1 MLLFMGIF
9 RDSKSDFAKKVKECI
24 SVWVRDPQLHKEDFW
39 HTYIDYEIGL
49 QTNSMCFRKKASCV
63 RRRYSEFVWL
73 RQRLQDNALL
83 IQLPKLPPAN
93 PFFSLNN
100 TYQVAQRMEGLQKF
114 LEAVLH
120 MPLLLSDSRLHL
132 FLQSQLNI
140 EKMEACV
147 KGQTRYTV
155 AQAIQR
161 CMYETRFP
169 LEEESK
175 SYCDSD
181 CESTSSSGLG
191 SSVGPATPIEMSSH
205 SSSPTQQFLAIPTPP
220 ELFKCLSSS
229 PKSLQDS
236 QQDS

>member
-1 MLLFMGIF
+1 MEELNQEQIDESQNPEMD
-9 RDSKSDFAKKVKECI
+9 DSIDNLTKKEFV
-24 SVWVRDPQLHKEDFW
+24 SVWVRDPQVHKEDFW
-39 HTYIDYEIGL
+39 HTYIDYEICL
-49 QTNSMCFRKKASCV
+49 HTNSMCFRKKTSCV

-100 TYQVAQRMEGLQKF
+100 PYQVTQRMQGLQKF
-114 LEAVLH
+114 LEIVLQ

-140 EKMEACV
+140 AKMEACV
-147 KGQTRYTV
+147 QGQTRYTV

-161 CMYETRFP
+161 CVYETRFP
-169 LEEESK
+169 AEEESK

-181 CESTSSSGLG
+181 CESTASSGLG
-191 SSVGPATPIEMSSH
+191 SSVGPATPIEMSTQNG
-205 SSSPTQQFLAIPTPP
+205 SPAQQFLATPT
-220 ELFKCLSSS
+220 
-229 PKSLQDS
+229 
-236 QQDS
+236 QQDQLS

>member
-1 MLLFMGIF
+1 ME
-9 RDSKSDFAKKVKECI
+9 DSIDHHTKKEFV
-24 SVWVRDPQLHKEDFW
+24 SVWVRDPQVHKEDFW
-39 HTYIDYEIGL
+39 HTYIDYEICL
-49 QTNSMCFRKKASCV
+49 HTNSMCFRKKTSCV

-83 IQLPKLPPAN
+83 IQLPRLPPAN

-100 TYQVAQRMEGLQKF
+100 TYQVTQRMLGLQKF
-114 LEAVLH
+114 LDAILQ

-132 FLQSQLNI
+132 FLQSHLNI
-140 EKMEACV
+140 AKMEACV
-147 KGQTRYTV
+147 QGQTRYTV

-161 CMYETRFP
+161 CAYETRFP
-169 LEEESK
+169 VEEESK

-191 SSVGPATPIEMSSH
+191 SSVGPATPIEMSTH
-205 SSSPTQQFLAIPTPP
+205 NGGPAQPFLATPTQP

-229 PKSLQDS
+229 PNDQKDKPS
-236 QQDS
+236 

>member
-1 MLLFMGIF
+1 MEDTI
-9 RDSKSDFAKKVKECI
+9 DSLTKKEFI

-39 HTYIDYEIGL
+39 HTYIDYEICL
-49 QTNSMCFRKKASCV
+49 HTNSMCFRKKTSCV

-100 TYQVAQRMEGLQKF
+100 ADQVTQRMQGLQKF
-114 LEAVLH
+114 LDGVLQT
-120 MPLLLSDSRLHL
+120 PLLLSDSRLHL

-140 EKMEACV
+140 AKMEACV
-147 KGQTRYTV
+147 QGQTRYTV

-161 CMYETRFP
+161 CVYETRFP
-169 LEEESK
+169 HEEDSK

-181 CESTSSSGLG
+181 GESTSSSGLG

-205 SSSPTQQFLAIPTPP
+205 NSSPAQHSLATPTPH

-229 PKSLQDS
+229 PNSPQDS